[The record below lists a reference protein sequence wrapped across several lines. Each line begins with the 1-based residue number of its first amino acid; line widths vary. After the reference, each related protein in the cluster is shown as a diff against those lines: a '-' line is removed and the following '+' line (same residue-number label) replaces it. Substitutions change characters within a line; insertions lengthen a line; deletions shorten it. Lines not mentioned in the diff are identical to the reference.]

1 MCILPL
7 PKGKIAGGEG
17 TEELQETILS
27 EAPDRHQLSALKT
40 AEFLPNPGHS
50 AFNLARGHQ
59 KVRIAQK

>member
-7 PKGKIAGGEG
+7 SKGKAAGCKGI
-17 TEELQETILS
+17 EELQETVLS
-27 EAPDRHQLSALKT
+27 QTPHRHQPSALKT

-50 AFNLARGHQ
+50 AFNSARGHQ